1 METKRQRTVLLH
13 FPLVR
18 LTDLPDGR
26 SKHREVVSEIQE
38 GLKELAEYA
47 SIKIDLAKLGKTK
60 ADLRAALCR
69 AAKKEHLDLSPASDN
84 RNLYVFHRK
93 PKTRPRL

>member
-93 PKTRPRL
+93 PKTRTRL